1 MGGFGSIRSGHDDN
15 TGRGGY
21 VMATYT
27 QLGLKSLVL
36 GGDLVVNRLGYG
48 AMHLTGY
55 GMWGPPADPEHAI
68 RVLRHAVHDLGINFI
83 DTADSYGP
91 GDNEEIIRR
100 ALHPYPANLVI
111 STKGGMLRSG
121 PNDWIHGAPGA
132 PYIEPLNYPKYLRQ
146 QVEMSLRRLGVE
158 RISLYQLH
166 SIDPQVQLSE
176 SLGELVRLQE
186 QGKIHHIGL
195 SNQPGVSIEQLVE
208 ACRTANVVAVE
219 NLYNIADRSDEDTL
233 RYTQQKGIAFIPWFP
248 LGHGGLVGPDSPLVS
263 LASRYGM
270 TASQLALAW
279 LLHCATNTL
288 LIPGTTSIAHLDEN
302 AKAVDM
308 QLSADDMRAI
318 TDAVERAHLPT
329 WRPDR
334 PIPPPVD
341 TVRHVSRI
349 A

>member
-1 MGGFGSIRSGHDDN
+1 
-15 TGRGGY
+15 
-21 VMATYT
+21 
-27 QLGLKSLVL
+27 
-36 GGDLVVNRLGYG
+36 
-48 AMHLTGY
+48 
-55 GMWGPPADPEHAI
+55 
-68 RVLRHAVHDLGINFI
+68 
-83 DTADSYGP
+83 
-91 GDNEEIIRR
+91 
-100 ALHPYPANLVI
+100 
-111 STKGGMLRSG
+111 
-121 PNDWIHGAPGA
+121 
-132 PYIEPLNYPKYLRQ
+132 
-146 QVEMSLRRLGVE
+146 
-158 RISLYQLH
+158 
-166 SIDPQVQLSE
+166 
-176 SLGELVRLQE
+176 
-186 QGKIHHIGL
+186 
-195 SNQPGVSIEQLVE
+195 
-208 ACRTANVVAVE
+208 
-219 NLYNIADRSDEDTL
+219 
-233 RYTQQKGIAFIPWFP
+233 
-248 LGHGGLVGPDSPLVS
+248 